1 MLCFPPSSITE
12 IKSTWP
18 GMDDTTSDSWREVR
32 AEAYKLRSA
41 GVESFLSWSVGQR
54 LGGVPTCRIAACL
67 TPNTQASHEL
77 AMHSANEILG
87 RPAYKP
93 RPGDVGYQNPALVD
107 LEDLLR
113 DSPRNHEIPSTESD
127 VVAHVEPDIE
137 NHWSDIEVLG
147 NFGTAIL
154 FDGNS
159 LFDDEF
165 PIEEPGQR
173 DIDIQRYPAQDIFFG
188 YASATDDPGLNV
200 LFDGERNIEN
210 HWKLIFNITVDDE
223 IPIGQPGMSFSGI
236 SLDEERLLPL
246 SAEMSETS
254 FEIPEDIA
262 FE

>member
-113 DSPRNHEIPSTESD
+113 GNPLNHEIPSTEIG
-127 VVAHVEPDIE
+127 VVADSEPDIE
-137 NHWSDIEVLG
+137 DHWSDIEVPG
-147 NFGTAIL
+147 NLGTAIL
-154 FDGNS
+154 FDANS
-159 LFDDEF
+159 LFDDDS

-173 DIDIQRYPAQDIFFG
+173 DINIERYPAQHIFFES
-188 YASATDDPGLNV
+188 ASATDDPGLNV
-200 LFDGERNIEN
+200 LFAGERNIEDRWN
-210 HWKLIFNITVDDE
+210 LIFNIFVDDE
-223 IPIGQPGMSFSGI
+223 IPIGQP
-236 SLDEERLLPL
+236 
-246 SAEMSETS
+246 A
-254 FEIPEDIA
+254 
-262 FE
+262 